1 MAPEMMI
8 VEGIPRV
15 SHWNMEVSNDDIV
28 YENEYPMRIFN
39 AKHEGALNV
48 YLTLFERDLE
58 YLCRGTVQGF
68 KIFLNMPGQTL
79 KMARHFL
86 RVPLSKQAQILIKPT
101 LTYTLN
107 DVRNY
112 SPDQRQCFFNSERK
126 LRFFKIYTQNNCE
139 SECLSN
145 FTRLECG
152 CVKFSM
158 PSKTFYQ
165 NNLESFQNFN
175 FFFIVCI
182 EVYFLFF
189 RNKRGYNLRC

>member
-8 VEGIPRV
+8 VKSVPRV
-15 SHWNMEVSNDDIV
+15 LHWNSEESYDDEV
-28 YENEYPMRIFN
+28 YENEYPIRLFN
-39 AKHEGALNV
+39 AKHGGALNL

-101 LTYTLN
+101 FTYTL
-107 DVRNY
+107 DDLRNY
-112 SPDQRQCFFNSERK
+112 SPSQRQCFFNSERK
-126 LRFFKIYTQNNCE
+126 LRFYKIYTQNNCE

-145 FTRLECG
+145 FTIHECG

-158 PSKTFYQ
+158 PSKVFHQ
-165 NNLESFQNFN
+165 DIFDSF
-175 FFFIVCI
+175 
-182 EVYFLFF
+182 
-189 RNKRGYNLRC
+189 